1 MTDYELVAVARTA
14 QASGPPTLV
23 EVGPIVAP
31 TITWT
36 RELNRAGSIG
46 FSCTP
51 DNLDEAVR
59 GRFADLGN
67 QPTEVWLYRD
77 GTRVA
82 ASYVAGYQIQGETQ
96 GTLSVIAPGILGYLQ
111 YMMVDADLTFSG
123 VDQATIAKT
132 LVDQWQSLPYGDYGI
147 DTTAVAASGVTRAR
161 TYLAAEQHR
170 VYDRLRELGQ
180 AANGFDVAVD
190 SERRLVLSYPS
201 QGSDLSQAVVL
212 DGRNITDA
220 GVVVSVAAGDV
231 ASEAFGLGGDG
242 ITAIT
247 ARASNTALRAKF
259 GRSAVAESFDG
270 VTAQATLDSHT
281 QALLDARSTAL
292 FLPGPGLV
300 PVADADV
307 DDFGPGDVVTY
318 EYDAGLG
325 LQSGAFRV
333 GTVEVTVN
341 EDGVESMAVGFV

>member
-1 MTDYELVAVARTA
+1 MAYELVAVARTP
-14 QASGPPTLV
+14 QLSGPPTLT

-51 DNLDEAVR
+51 DRLDAAVR
-59 GRFADLGN
+59 ARFADLLN
-67 QPTEVWLYRD
+67 NPTEVWLYRN
-77 GTRVA
+77 GVRVMA
-82 ASYVAGYQIQGETQ
+82 GLVAGYQIQGDTQ
-96 GTLSVIAPGILGYLQ
+96 NVLSVTAPGLLAYLQ
-111 YMMVDADLTFSG
+111 YMQVDADLTFNG
-123 VDQATIAKT
+123 VDQTTIAKT
-132 LVDQWQSLPYGDYGI
+132 LVDQWQNLDYGNYGI
-147 DTTAVAASGVTRAR
+147 DTSGVTASGVTRDR
-161 TYLAAEQHR
+161 SYVAAEQHQ
-170 VYDRLRELGQ
+170 VYQRLRELGQ
-180 AANGFDVAVD
+180 TVDGFDIDVD
-190 SERRLVLSYPS
+190 ADRRLVLSHPS
-201 QGSDLSQAVVL
+201 EGADLSQSVVL

-242 ITAIT
+242 VDAIT
-247 ARASNTALRAKF
+247 ARASNTALRAEF
-259 GRSAVAESFDG
+259 GRAGVAEAFDG
-270 VTAQATLDSHT
+270 VTVPATLAGHT

-307 DDFGPGDVVTY
+307 DDFGVGDSVTY

-325 LQSGAFRV
+325 VQSGVFRV
-333 GTVEVTVN
+333 STIRVAVDENGAET
-341 EDGVESMAVGFV
+341 MAVGFA